1 MVSYQYKL
9 TVDSVVEMMRG
20 SLILPSVYEA
30 SSIISSVTMVTT
42 VTEQTFRYSL
52 NLFMKEMKNSAFLML
67 PGMASIVSNNVNHL
81 MMYSTTSHCIS

>member
-1 MVSYQYKL
+1 MASYQYKL
-9 TVDSVVEMMRG
+9 TVDSVVEMMMG

-30 SSIISSVTMVTT
+30 SSIISPVTMVTT

-52 NLFMKEMKNSAFLML
+52 NLFMNEMKNSAFLML
-67 PGMASIVSNNVNHL
+67 PGMASIVSNNVNHF